1 MAQNCFIAT
10 NNLNEAKKLNIFL
23 TFFIKKANEIKALEN
38 GIWS

>member
-23 TFFIKKANEIKALEN
+23 NFFIKKANEIKALEN
-38 GIWS
+38 GI